1 MATIPPTSDSGSLP
15 FRIQP
20 GDYPDLRDAESLAR
34 DAEIARRQLTL
45 LSPRDPV
52 SRRRIREILTQLQE
66 SQDHDTCSDG
76 KDEPVDRVPFDI
88 WEGDETD
95 GALFLVA
102 RDQIVVQVQSPGDNL
117 PGALPQGQELP
128 IEGYERITEPLGD
141 LKAALPVPRRTDAFR
156 SISAKKPQDLAA
168 DVRLLKTLNIDA
180 SLNYIVPL
188 GHIVK
193 GDDFPEPASSLSH
206 EFPPRTMRTPSSAT
220 SKPIRVAVIDTGIS
234 AEKRE
239 DGWLVDVVHGPDD
252 IDQLDIVLPMNRNDW
267 FAGHGTFATGVV
279 QQVAPFCE
287 IYVYRFTMRN
297 GIGTEREVAAALL
310 RAVEQAQQDD
320 VHLVVNMSVGA
331 PAVNGLAPLALQDAV
346 KFVSTHHP
354 EVVMVASAGND
365 GTSAPMFPA
374 AFPEVVAVGALT
386 ADHQPADF
394 SSFGSWVDCSC
405 VGVGVVSTYVEGVVP
420 PEPIPGRD
428 DVEFG
433 RDSFAVWSGTSFS
446 APQISGAIARL
457 CQMNDCTPVEAR
469 NALLSN
475 RTMLTNYG
483 CVIDELL
490 PGTPA

>member
-1 MATIPPTSDSGSLP
+1 MATIPPTGDSGSLP

-20 GDYPDLRDAESLAR
+20 GDYPDRRDAESLAR

-45 LSPRDPV
+45 LSPEDPA
-52 SRRRIREILTQLQE
+52 SRQRVREILTQLQE
-66 SQDHDTCSDG
+66 SQNSDVCSDG
-76 KDEPVDRVPFDI
+76 EDDPMDRVSFDL
-88 WEGDETD
+88 WESDETD
-95 GALFLVA
+95 GSLVLVA
-102 RDQIVVQVQSPGDNL
+102 RDQLVVHVQNPDDSPPN
-117 PGALPQGQELP
+117 ALPQGQELP
-128 IEGYERITEPLGD
+128 IEGYELIHEPVGD

-156 SISAKKPQDLAA
+156 SISAKKPEELSA
-168 DVRLLKTLNIDA
+168 DVRRLKEFNIDA

-193 GDDFPEPASSLSH
+193 GDDFPEPAAPLSH
-206 EFPPRTMRTPSSAT
+206 EFPPGTLREQAGGT
-220 SKPIRVAVIDTGIS
+220 SKRVRVAVIDTGIS
-234 AEKRE
+234 PEQRK

-252 IDQLDIVLPMNRNDW
+252 IDQLDIVLPKDRNDW

-287 IYVYRFTMRN
+287 IYVYRFTLRN

-310 RAVEQAQQDD
+310 RAVLQAEQDGVQ
-320 VHLVVNMSVGA
+320 LVVNMSVGT
-331 PAVNGLAPLALQDAV
+331 PAVAGLPPLALQDAV
-346 KFVSTHHP
+346 RFVSTNHP

-365 GTSAPMFPA
+365 GNEQEMYPA

-405 VGVGVVSTYVEGVVP
+405 VGVGVVSTYVEGIVP
-420 PEPIPGRD
+420 PEPIQGRE

-446 APQISGAIARL
+446 APQVSGAIARL
-457 CQMNDCTPVEAR
+457 CQMNECTPREAR
-469 NALLSN
+469 DALLSN
-475 RTMLTNYG
+475 RTMLDNYG
-483 CVIDELL
+483 CIIDELL
-490 PGTPA
+490 PGTPV